1 MKSRI
6 IFDKDN
12 CRVVSEH
19 DDHILYTGYVTCP
32 DEVIEAVVTIFNT
45 CPNEF
50 LLGSEGIIDQYLL
63 HCLECSQEDREEI
76 TEAIDTYIKRS

>member
-6 IFDKDN
+6 IFDEGN
-12 CRVVSEH
+12 CRLVSEY
-19 DDHILYTGYVTCP
+19 DDHIVYIGDLTCP

-63 HCLECSQEDREEI
+63 HCLVCSQEDREEI
-76 TEAIDTYIKRS
+76 TEAIDSYIKGS